1 MENKKLTGKL
11 ATGLGKAAGFMEV
24 EWAHLAFSEI
34 LGEAPFPGTV
44 NVILNSN
51 RDLMVWNCI
60 KSSKGQLIEP
70 PDPEWCNSFCY
81 KAKISG
87 KITAAVIL
95 PDVDDYAVDQ
105 VELIAA
111 LNVRNT
117 LFLKD
122 GDQIEIEI
130 LSV

>member
-1 MENKKLTGKL
+1 MQNKKLTGAL
-11 ATGLGKAAGFMEV
+11 VTGLGKAAGFMEV
-24 EWAHLAFSEI
+24 EWAYLAFSEI
-34 LGEAPFPGTV
+34 LGEVPFPGTV
-44 NVILNSN
+44 NVILTSD
-51 RDLMVWNCI
+51 RDLVVWNCI

-81 KAKISG
+81 KVKISG
-87 KITAAVIL
+87 DITAAIIL
-95 PDVDDYAVDQ
+95 PDVNDYPVDQ

-111 LNVRNT
+111 HNVRDR
-117 LFLKD
+117 LSLKD

>member
-1 MENKKLTGKL
+1 MQNKKLTGKL

-81 KAKISG
+81 KAKIF
-87 KITAAVIL
+87 KEITAAIIL
-95 PDVDDYAVDQ
+95 PDVNDYPMDQ

-111 LNVRNT
+111 HNVRET
-117 LFLKD
+117 LSLID